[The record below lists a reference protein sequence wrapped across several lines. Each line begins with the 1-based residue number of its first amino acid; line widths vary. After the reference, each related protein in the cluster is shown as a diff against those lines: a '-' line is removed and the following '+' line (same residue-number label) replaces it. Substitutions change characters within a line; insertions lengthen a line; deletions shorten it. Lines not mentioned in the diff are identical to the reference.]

1 MTIDDAHTVIAALVP
16 DLMDQSRIRSG
27 LGEAVT
33 FIRKIDAIGELD
45 PPPDTV
51 VVDLRRPG
59 VIEACAGIGAH
70 VIGFGPHVDDDLLAA
85 ATDAGIDEV
94 LPRSVF
100 FSRVQRG
107 TLA

>member
-1 MTIDDAHTVIAALVP
+1 MTTIAAFVP
-16 DLMDQSRIRSG
+16 DLMDQSRVRSS
-27 LGEAVT
+27 LADSVVFVRDLAE
-33 FIRKIDAIGELD
+33 IGALD
-45 PPPDTV
+45 TPPDVV

-59 VIEACAGIGAH
+59 VIDACAGIGAH

-107 TLA
+107 KLT